1 MHRANLRRQHTEGMR
16 ARTSFAT
23 PTRWASVPVTRH
35 ERQDATQNSSAS
47 FLQDAKRARARR
59 RLRGAVTAVMISNR
73 YTERF
78 SLDAPGVPAS
88 ALTFDGKT
96 YQLGDFERQQSVTSI
111 KQRLAQVQEISFA
124 NMALYLIED
133 VRSEDD
139 DLRLKNS
146 ETVEEILQY
155 LPRETSALELQVLP
169 VDQCDILVEVRDG
182 LVYQDVALR
191 KRGWDTLEE
200 HRDLGRCEGVSI
212 NEFGEIIEIDLARS
226 NLQGES
232 K

>member
-1 MHRANLRRQHTEGMR
+1 
-16 ARTSFAT
+16 
-23 PTRWASVPVTRH
+23 
-35 ERQDATQNSSAS
+35 
-47 FLQDAKRARARR
+47 
-59 RLRGAVTAVMISNR
+59 
-73 YTERF
+73 
-78 SLDAPGVPAS
+78 
-88 ALTFDGKT
+88 
-96 YQLGDFERQQSVTSI
+96 
-111 KQRLAQVQEISFA
+111 
-124 NMALYLIED
+124 

-155 LPRETSALELQVLP
+155 LPRETSALGLQVLP

-182 LVYQDVALR
+182 LVYQDGGEGVGF
-191 KRGWDTLEE
+191 KRGWDTLDV
-200 HRDLGRCEGVSI
+200 HRDLGRCEGGSI